1 MNRPHVITLATTGAV
16 PESAANTETV
26 AASLGPVITEL
37 PNQTVVLSGN
47 AQYTPPAA
55 ITSLT
60 IRVRRDSL
68 TGTIVGVAV
77 VDAADPVATK
87 LGVIAFDFVDQPSGL
102 IVGNY
107 VLTFQGAGEGGAGS
121 MTGSVITA
129 LWG

>member
-1 MNRPHVITLATTGAV
+1 VNRPHVTTLATTGAV
-16 PESAANTETV
+16 AESAANTETV
-26 AASLGPVITEL
+26 AATLGPIITEL
-37 PNQTVVLSGN
+37 PNQTIAFSGN

-87 LGVIAFDFVDQPSGL
+87 LGVIAFDFVDQPAGM
-102 IVGNY
+102 IFGNY
-107 VLTFQGAGEGGAGS
+107 VLTFQGTGEGAAGS

-129 LWG
+129 IVG